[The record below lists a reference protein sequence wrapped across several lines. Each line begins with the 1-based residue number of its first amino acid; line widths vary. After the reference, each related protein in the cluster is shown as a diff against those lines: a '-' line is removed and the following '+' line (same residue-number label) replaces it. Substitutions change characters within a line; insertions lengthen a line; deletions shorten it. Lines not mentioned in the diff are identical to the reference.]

1 MRISDW
7 SSDVCSS
14 DLAGTRAP
22 ALPDCPLATGG
33 RKPDMHV
40 VIFEVRPKP
49 GRKGDYLDIAAA
61 LRPELEQIDGFISI
75 ERFASLTDEGKV
87 LSLSFRR
94 DEAAV
99 VRWPLHADH
108 PAAPAR
114 PAEPAGGK
122 GGG

>member
-1 MRISDW
+1 
-7 SSDVCSS
+7 
-14 DLAGTRAP
+14 
-22 ALPDCPLATGG
+22 
-33 RKPDMHV
+33 MHV

-87 LSLSFRR
+87 LSLSFWR

-99 VRWPLHADH
+99 VRWRQHAEH
-108 PAAPAR
+108 QAAQSR
-114 PAEPAGGK
+114 GRHDIFEDYRIRVAEVVREDRK
-122 GGG
+122 STRLNSSH